1 MLISDEDTKAV
12 QITSI
17 DEPIETDYFWVL
29 DLEEQDFKL
38 SKLIMLEE
46 FVAPTLTVNIKGFAI
61 ELPAE
66 WNILV
71 YSDETSVVDM
81 VQVSD
86 LTKSNFSLFL
96 LDHKK
101 NKIIE
106 NVAKIV
112 KYSPSSTVRTPSFN
126 KNLMLC
132 SPIGESAWIMIAPTD
147 TYNKYLKE
155 SITVGNILH

>member
-1 MLISDEDTKAV
+1 MLISNEDSRPIVIA
-12 QITSI
+12 SI
-17 DEPIETDYFWVL
+17 DEPINTDYFWVL

-38 SKLIMLEE
+38 SKLVMLEE
-46 FVAPTLTVNIKGFAI
+46 FSAPTLTINVKGHSI
-61 ELPAE
+61 EIPAE

-71 YSDETSVVDM
+71 YSDDTSAVDM

-96 LDHKK
+96 LNHKS
-101 NKIIE
+101 NKIVE
-106 NVAKIV
+106 NLARVTN
-112 KYSPSSTVRTPSFN
+112 YSSASVVRTPSFN

-132 SPIGESAWIMIAPTD
+132 HPIGDNAWIMIAPTD

-155 SITVGNILH
+155 SITVGNFLH